1 MPYLVVGKVLE
12 LIKFDIWVVLNFLL
26 STILIILAM
35 QNPINVLLL
44 DGRALEV

>member
-1 MPYLVVGKVLE
+1 M
-12 LIKFDIWVVLNFLL
+12 
-26 STILIILAM
+26 STILIFLAM